1 MGRVVHVVDDD
12 TAVRRSLA
20 MLLRSA
26 GQQVET
32 YGSAEALLEA
42 AEAGDGLA
50 GGCIILDVRM
60 PGMDGL
66 SLMAVLSR
74 RDVRLPVV
82 VVTGHGDIPLA
93 VRAMRAGAL
102 DFVEKPYAEE
112 RILEAVAT
120 ALASSR
126 QADRQRLLS
135 VQAQAKVSALSPR
148 ESEVLAALVEGKAN
162 KVIGFELGISPR
174 TVEVHRAN
182 LMEKLGVRSLPEAV
196 RIGLAGGIGRQGDAP
211 DSGG

>member
-1 MGRVVHVVDDD
+1 MTDRVVHVVDDD

-26 GQQVET
+26 GHQVET
-32 YGSAEALLEA
+32 YGSAEALLQA
-42 AEAGDGLA
+42 AEAAGLA
-50 GGCIILDVRM
+50 QGCIVLDVRM

-66 SLMAVLSR
+66 SLMEVLSR
-74 RDVRLPVV
+74 RGIRLPVV

-112 RILEAVAT
+112 RILDAVGG
-120 ALASSR
+120 ALSSSR
-126 QADRQRLLS
+126 EADRQRVLA
-135 VQAQAKVSALSPR
+135 VQAQAKVGALSPR
-148 ESEVLAALVEGKAN
+148 EREVLAALVEGKAN

-196 RIGLAGGIGRQGDAP
+196 RIGLAGGIGGP
-211 DSGG
+211 G

>member
-1 MGRVVHVVDDD
+1 MDRVVHVVDDD

-26 GQQVET
+26 GHQVET
-32 YGSAEALLEA
+32 YASAEALLQA
-42 AEAGDGLA
+42 AEVAGGLA
-50 GGCIILDVRM
+50 HGCIVLDVRM

-66 SLMAVLSR
+66 SLMEVLSR
-74 RDVRLPVV
+74 RDIHLPVV

-112 RILEAVAT
+112 RILEAVGS
-120 ALASSR
+120 ALLSAR
-126 QADRQRLLS
+126 EADRQRLLA
-135 VQAQAKVSALSPR
+135 VQAQAKVGALSPR
-148 ESEVLAALVEGKAN
+148 EREVLAALVEGKAN

-196 RIGLAGGIGRQGDAP
+196 RIGLAGGIGGP
-211 DSGG
+211 G

>member
-1 MGRVVHVVDDD
+1 MPRVVHVVDDD

-20 MLLRSA
+20 MLLRSN
-26 GQQVET
+26 GHLVET
-32 YGSAEALLEA
+32 YGSAEALLQM
-42 AEAGDGLA
+42 AERPDGLVQ
-50 GGCIILDVRM
+50 GCIVLDVRM

-66 SLMAVLSR
+66 SLMAVLTLR
-74 RDVRLPVV
+74 GIHLPVV

-93 VRAMRAGAL
+93 VRAMRSGAL
-102 DFVEKPYAEE
+102 DFVEKPYSEE
-112 RILEAVAT
+112 RILEAVGG

-126 QADRQRLLS
+126 VVDRQRLLTA
-135 VQAQAKVSALSPR
+135 QAQAKVNALSPR
-148 ESEVLAALVEGKAN
+148 EREVLAALVEGKAN

-196 RIGLAGGIGRQGDAP
+196 RIGLAGGVAQPG
-211 DSGG
+211 

>member
-1 MGRVVHVVDDD
+1 MDRVVHVVDDD

-20 MLLRSA
+20 MLLRST
-26 GQQVET
+26 GHQVET
-32 YGSAEALLEA
+32 YASAEAILLA
-42 AEAGDGLA
+42 AEDAPLA
-50 GGCIILDVRM
+50 QGCIVLDVRM

-66 SLMAVLSR
+66 SLMEVLSR
-74 RDVRLPVV
+74 REIHLPVV
-82 VVTGHGDIPLA
+82 IVTGHGDIPLA

-112 RILEAVAT
+112 RILGAVGS
-120 ALASSR
+120 ALSSLR
-126 QADRQRLLS
+126 EVDRRKQLGL
-135 VQAQAKVSALSPR
+135 QAQAKVGALSPR
-148 ESEVLAALVEGKAN
+148 EREVLAALVEGKAN

-196 RIGLAGGIGRQGDAP
+196 RIGLAGGIGQPA
-211 DSGG
+211 

>member
-1 MGRVVHVVDDD
+1 MMNRVVHVVDDD

-26 GQQVET
+26 SHEVET
-32 YGSAEALLEA
+32 YGSAEALLQA
-42 AEAGDGLA
+42 AEATGLA
-50 GGCIILDVRM
+50 QGCIVLDVRM

-66 SLMAVLSR
+66 SLMEALSQR
-74 RDVRLPVV
+74 GIRLPVV

-112 RILEAVAT
+112 RILEAVGG
-120 ALASSR
+120 ALSSSR
-126 QADRQRLLS
+126 EASRQRVLA
-135 VQAQAKVSALSPR
+135 VQAQAKMGALSPR
-148 ESEVLAALVEGKAN
+148 EREVLSALVEGKAN

-196 RIGLAGGIGRQGDAP
+196 RIGLAGGL
-211 DSGG
+211 GGPG

>member
-26 GQQVET
+26 GHQVET
-32 YGSAEALLEA
+32 YASAEALLQA
-42 AEAGDGLA
+42 AEAAGGLA
-50 GGCIILDVRM
+50 QGCIVLDVRM

-66 SLMAVLSR
+66 SLMEVLSR
-74 RDVRLPVV
+74 RDIRLPVV
-82 VVTGHGDIPLA
+82 MVTGHGDVPLA

-102 DFVEKPYAEE
+102 DFVEKPYSEE
-112 RILEAVAT
+112 RILEAVGA
-120 ALASSR
+120 ALSSSR
-126 QADRQRLLS
+126 EADRQRQLT
-135 VQAQAKVSALSPR
+135 VQAQAKVAALSPR
-148 ESEVLAALVEGKAN
+148 EREVLAALVEGKAN
-162 KVIGFELGISPR
+162 KVIGYELGISPR

-196 RIGLAGGIGRQGDAP
+196 RIGLAGGVGTPR
-211 DSGG
+211 

>member
-1 MGRVVHVVDDD
+1 MDRVVHVVDDD

-20 MLLRSA
+20 MLLRSS
-26 GQQVET
+26 GHQVET

-42 AEAGDGLA
+42 AETARLA
-50 GGCIILDVRM
+50 HGCIVLDVRM

-66 SLMAVLSR
+66 SLMEVLSR
-74 RDVRLPVV
+74 RDIHLPVV

-112 RILEAVAT
+112 RILEAVGS

-126 QADRQRLLS
+126 EADRQRLLA

-148 ESEVLAALVEGKAN
+148 EREVLAALVEGKAN

-196 RIGLAGGIGRQGDAP
+196 RIGLA
-211 DSGG
+211 SGVRGPG